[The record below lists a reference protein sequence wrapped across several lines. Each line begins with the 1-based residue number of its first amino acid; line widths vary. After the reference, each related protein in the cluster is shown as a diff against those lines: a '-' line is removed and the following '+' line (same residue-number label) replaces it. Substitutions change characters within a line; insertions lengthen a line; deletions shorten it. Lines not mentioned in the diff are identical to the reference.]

1 MLSLMNG
8 YSTLP
13 VIYKI
18 IFLSFS
24 THLTSSSNSQLL
36 SEIFPINLKD
46 YRTFTVSRKLKPE
59 DVVRATLSSFPD
71 EVVDTISV
79 TTLPS
84 QDSVSERRKKLEY
97 LEMQKELI
105 KEEEEKEEE
114 ELARMKESKAR
125 KEDVALKEMNVP
137 IVREAQEQ
145 AIAKALE
152 KRDQLCEISCA
163 LVVLASTF
171 VRTLF
176 EDFCL

>member
-1 MLSLMNG
+1 MAK
-8 YSTLP
+8 
-13 VIYKI
+13 KI
-18 IFLSFS
+18 NITKKALIPG
-24 THLTSSSNSQLL
+24 L
-36 SEIFPINLKD
+36 IKP
-46 YRTFTVSRKLKPE
+46 SRMSKGKLKPE

-79 TTLPS
+79 
-84 QDSVSERRKKLEY
+84 
-97 LEMQKELI
+97 
-105 KEEEEKEEE
+105 EEEEKEEE

-171 VRTLF
+171 SVSR
-176 EDFCL
+176 ERE